1 MLYVDVK
8 YLNLISHR
16 FEIFKRKNDYLFN
29 VRCPFCGDSKRKL
42 RKMRGYFFRKDNSL
56 LYKCHKCGY
65 SSGFGN
71 VLKQLDPISYKE
83 YCVEK
88 FSDSFRGHTNAPAPD
103 WEPTGSNW
111 TPNGHRLFDKN
122 EQPPEPKVG
131 KLIDNIMDRVD
142 ALPYD
147 HEVVKYVEGRGI
159 PKSTWNRLYYIDNI
173 KDIVQLNE
181 KYAAS
186 IVTEEPRLA
195 IPFFDRSGR
204 LTAVSLRGMRG
215 ETLRYILVKV
225 KEQSPTVFGLEQ
237 VVEDNLITVVEG
249 PIDSLFLENCIAC
262 SGTSFN
268 KIDELGFDI
277 DNVRIIFDNQPKSR
291 EVCKLMSKYVDRN
304 YNVVIWPESVTQK
317 DINDMVREGLD
328 VQDIVNNNTYN
339 GLSAKFKFTKWK
351 KC

>member
-1 MLYVDVK
+1 M
-8 YLNLISHR
+8 
-16 FEIFKRKNDYLFN
+16 
-29 VRCPFCGDSKRKL
+29 
-42 RKMRGYFFRKDNSL
+42 
-56 LYKCHKCGY
+56 
-65 SSGFGN
+65 
-71 VLKQLDPISYKE
+71 
-83 YCVEK
+83 
-88 FSDSFRGHTNAPAPD
+88 DSFRSHTDAPAPD
-103 WEPTGSNW
+103 WQPTGDNW
-111 TPNGHRLFDKN
+111 TPNGHKLFDKN
-122 EQPPEPKVG
+122 EQPPELKVG

-195 IPFFDRSGR
+195 IPFFDRVVDLPPQYPCRS
-204 LTAVSLRGMRG
+204 ARG

-225 KEQSPTVFGLEQ
+225 REQSPTVFGLEQ

-249 PIDSLFLENCIAC
+249 SIDSLFLENCIAC

-277 DNVRIIFDNQPKSR
+277 DNVRIILTINQR
-291 EVCKLMSKYVDRN
+291 E
-304 YNVVIWPESVTQK
+304 
-317 DINDMVREGLD
+317 
-328 VQDIVNNNTYN
+328 
-339 GLSAKFKFTKWK
+339 KFVS
-351 KC
+351 

>member
-1 MLYVDVK
+1 
-8 YLNLISHR
+8 
-16 FEIFKRKNDYLFN
+16 
-29 VRCPFCGDSKRKL
+29 
-42 RKMRGYFFRKDNSL
+42 
-56 LYKCHKCGY
+56 
-65 SSGFGN
+65 
-71 VLKQLDPISYKE
+71 
-83 YCVEK
+83 
-88 FSDSFRGHTNAPAPD
+88 
-103 WEPTGSNW
+103 
-111 TPNGHRLFDKN
+111 
-122 EQPPEPKVG
+122 
-131 KLIDNIMDRVD
+131 
-142 ALPYD
+142 
-147 HEVVKYVEGRGI
+147 
-159 PKSTWNRLYYIDNI
+159 
-173 KDIVQLNE
+173 
-181 KYAAS
+181 
-186 IVTEEPRLA
+186 
-195 IPFFDRSGR
+195 
-204 LTAVSLRGMRG
+204 MRG

-225 KEQSPTVFGLEQ
+225 REQSPTVFGLEQ

-304 YNVVIWPESVTQK
+304 YNVVIWPESITQK